1 MAELRFVKKGEYEL
15 FLDEDIYNS
24 FLNGD
29 RYRCVYVLWHGWHR
43 EWQPSMEARERMHR
57 GALYR
62 DQSDGVILDLLRPV
76 YMAALQVVKLQ
87 PQPVCSSDFISFVVN
102 VIQDR

>member
-15 FLDEDIYNS
+15 FLDEHIYNA
-24 FLNGD
+24 FLNEA

-43 EWQPSMEARERMHR
+43 TWQPSMEARDQMHR
-57 GALYR
+57 GALFR

-76 YMAALQVVKLQ
+76 PMAALQVVKLQ
-87 PQPVCSSDFISFVVN
+87 LQPVCSSDFISFVVN
-102 VIQDR
+102 VIQER